1 MVLVIFA
8 VAVVASGYRKVQT
21 GAGLFLTNVYA
32 QAPQAPAQKA
42 VPPKKANQKAAP
54 TKKAK
59 LMVVKGEVTAIED
72 NTLTIEIVKEGGPIA
87 FTVEP
92 KMLEG
97 FEAVDKVMVTY
108 ETLSSGENKAVRIK
122 RWETTL

>member
-1 MVLVIFA
+1 VKKSLWCVVLVIFA
-8 VAVVASGYRKVQT
+8 VAVVASGYHKTQT
-21 GAGLFLTNVYA
+21 GAGFFLTNAYA
-32 QAPQAPAQKA
+32 QAPAHKA
-42 VPPKKANQKAAP
+42 VPV
-54 TKKAK
+54 KKAK
-59 LMVVKGEVTAIED
+59 LKVTKGEVTAIED
-72 NTLTIEIVKEGGPIA
+72 KILTVEIVKEGGPIA

-122 RWETTL
+122 RWETTP